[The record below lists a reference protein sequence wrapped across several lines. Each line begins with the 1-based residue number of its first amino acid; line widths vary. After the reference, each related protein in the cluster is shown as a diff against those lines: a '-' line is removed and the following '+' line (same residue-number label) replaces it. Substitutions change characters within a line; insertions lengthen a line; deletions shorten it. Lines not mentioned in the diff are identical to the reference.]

1 MQKSAVRIISDAPY
15 NSHTEPLFKKL
26 QILPLPDF
34 STFNKLQFMQQFSQK
49 FLPIL
54 FDSIWVRNSIRNIGE
69 NEIQLRNADQLQIPP
84 SNFVTLDVFPLFEFP
99 KIWQNFPDEQLKFI
113 RKKTEFDTKLK
124 KYFLDDLSEIP
135 NCNRLLCPA
144 CLQANLGEH
153 N

>member
-1 MQKSAVRIISDAPY
+1 MQKSAVRIILDAPY
-15 NSHTEPLFKKL
+15 NSHTEPPFKKL
-26 QILPLPDF
+26 QILPLPDLI
-34 STFNKLQFMQQFSQK
+34 TFNKLQFMQQFSQK
-49 FLPIL
+49 FLPIS

-84 SNFVTLDVFPLFEFP
+84 SNFATLDVFPLFEFP